1 MREEQEE
8 DRKVGV
14 FSMRAGRPHS
24 GSLQRTS
31 SRGRSDDPNVPP
43 SLGFQST
50 GFQSTG
56 AQVQHV
62 LSNLR
67 PQILIPLAFCAAMSL
82 RRCILT
88 FGCCLAAEIKPGS
101 LHRILAKLF
110 HFCSGVFF
118 LRALQQESMQP

>member
-14 FSMRAGRPHS
+14 FSMRAGRPPS
-24 GSLQRTS
+24 GSLQRAS

-62 LSNLR
+62 LSVLFATSDSDTTS
-67 PQILIPLAFCAAMSL
+67 ILCCNEPTPLHTNVLMVSC
-82 RRCILT
+82 
-88 FGCCLAAEIKPGS
+88 G
-101 LHRILAKLF
+101 
-110 HFCSGVFF
+110 
-118 LRALQQESMQP
+118 